1 MIEVFKTSI
10 DCQCVA
16 KQIDL
21 LLTEQYRDFKIN
33 FDLEDCDRIMR
44 IEAEDI
50 PIQEVVSLV
59 NRLNINC
66 EVLK

>member
-10 DCQCVA
+10 ECQCAA

-21 LLTEQYRDFKIN
+21 LLTERYPDFKIN
-33 FDLEDCDRIMR
+33 FDLEDCDRILR

-50 PIQEVVSLV
+50 PIQEVLSLV
-59 NRLNINC
+59 KRLNIKC